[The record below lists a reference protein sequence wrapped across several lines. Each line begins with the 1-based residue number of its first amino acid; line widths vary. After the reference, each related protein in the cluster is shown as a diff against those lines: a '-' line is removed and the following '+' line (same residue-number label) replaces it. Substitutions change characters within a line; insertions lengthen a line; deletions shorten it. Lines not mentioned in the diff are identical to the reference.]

1 MTDET
6 IWPFGEGS
14 EFEENLGKFA
24 RLLRCLFD
32 ALKDAG
38 FTESQAFELIKDFL
52 RSSLAAAKGV

>member
-1 MTDET
+1 MTDE
-6 IWPFGEGS
+6 IWPFSEGS

-38 FTESQAFELIKDFL
+38 FTEQQAFELVKDFL
-52 RSSLAAAKGV
+52 RNSLAAAKGA